1 MASAIVA
8 STLTTL
14 VVFVPLL
21 FIGDQTGVMLR
32 ELAIV
37 VSFSLICSLIASL
50 TLTPMLTTQLVTTS
64 DAGHFR
70 WVKVIVRLIHG
81 INARSFG
88 AVEWCYGK
96 LLNVSLKFPLGV
108 AFLLILCLATVA
120 GLSPRVETEFLPK
133 TDEGRIIV
141 NTEMAPGIRLERL
154 AEKASLVEE
163 IIRKTTPESQTTASF
178 IGDDSDDAD
187 DWNEAWFSLHLE
199 SRDQRTRT
207 VEEIRKDLSEKIG
220 TVPGMSINVRVR
232 NDLFGSRMFSS
243 NGDGVA
249 VEIRGHDQKTAE
261 ELSQRVS
268 KAMEVVPG
276 LINIEAYQADRQ
288 PEVSVEIDRARS
300 SALGISVSDITQTL
314 ETAIQGSRTTVFRE
328 NGNEYNVV
336 VRLRESDRASVGDIG
351 QVGVVGP
358 GGQVI
363 ALKNLVTLSTGES
376 AVGITRLDRQRVHWV
391 GCNVEDRDLGH
402 AVQDLQ
408 RELRKIPS
416 VDGFTVSVSGDWED
430 QQKSFKALTNGFILA
445 VILMYMVMAS
455 QFESIGAP
463 LLILLSLPL
472 ASIGVVTILLTTET
486 TLNVQSFIGLVML
499 SGIVV
504 NNAIV
509 LIDYMIQ
516 LKRRDPDRPG
526 IEIVQQAA
534 LRRFRP
540 ILMTTLTTVLAMLPI
555 AMGIGDGGEL
565 QAPMARVVIG
575 GLTSGTLITLI
586 AIPLAWYAAFGRRSQ
601 ATGRSHVESA
611 TDKPVLVGSEM

>member
-1 MASAIVA
+1 
-8 STLTTL
+8 
-14 VVFVPLL
+14 
-21 FIGDQTGVMLR
+21 
-32 ELAIV
+32 
-37 VSFSLICSLIASL
+37 
-50 TLTPMLTTQLVTTS
+50 
-64 DAGHFR
+64 
-70 WVKVIVRLIHG
+70 
-81 INARSFG
+81 
-88 AVEWCYGK
+88 
-96 LLNVSLKFPLGV
+96 
-108 AFLLILCLATVA
+108 
-120 GLSPRVETEFLPK
+120 
-133 TDEGRIIV
+133 
-141 NTEMAPGIRLERL
+141 MAPGIRLERL
-154 AEKASLVEE
+154 SEKAALVEK
-163 IIRKTTPESQTTASF
+163 IIREATPESQTTASF

-187 DWNEAWFSLHLE
+187 DWNEAWFSLHLA

-232 NDLFGSRMFSS
+232 NDLFGSKMFSS

-249 VEIRGHDQKTAE
+249 VEIRGHDQATAE
-261 ELSQRVS
+261 DLSQRVTE
-268 KAMEVVPG
+268 AMEAVPG

-288 PEVSVEIDRARS
+288 PEVSVEIDRTRS

-328 NGNEYNVV
+328 KGNEYNVV
-336 VRLRESDRASVGDIG
+336 VRLRESDRASINDIG
-351 QVGVVGP
+351 QVGVVAP
-358 GGQVI
+358 GGEVVS
-363 ALKNLVTLSTGES
+363 LKNLVTLTSGES

-402 AVQDLQ
+402 AVKDLQ
-408 RELRKIPS
+408 KELRKIPS
-416 VDGFTVSVSGDWED
+416 VDGFTVSVAGDWED
-430 QQKSFKALTNGFILA
+430 QQKSFSALTNGFILA

-455 QFESIGAP
+455 QFESLGAP

-472 ASIGVVTILLTTET
+472 AAIGVVTILLSTET

-509 LIDYMIQ
+509 LIDYMMQ
-516 LKRRDPDRPG
+516 LRARDPQRPG
-526 IEIVQQAA
+526 LEIVKQAA
-534 LRRFRP
+534 MRRFRP

-586 AIPLAWYAAFGRRSQ
+586 AIPLAWYAAFGRRVKRLGD
-601 ATGRSHVESA
+601 TPVETIS
-611 TDKPVLVGSEM
+611 DKPVLVGSET